1 MSSNSRPKRQR
12 IKREIKLGKKKKKE
26 RKIESADA
34 PFESNIDAFLK
45 KYLSGNYTC

>member
-1 MSSNSRPKRQR
+1 MSSNSIPKRQR

-45 KYLSGNYTC
+45 KHLSGNYTC